1 MSKNKK
7 IIPIDYT
14 HREYR
19 SIKQDL
25 LGIVERY
32 YPDQFQDF
40 SEASFGSMMLDAVA
54 YVGDQMSF
62 YLDYNVNESFLDTS
76 YSLQNIQRHGRI
88 LGYKEKG
95 PASTF
100 GTIAMFLE
108 VPAEASGLGPD
119 VKYIPTLNR
128 GTRFKSQSGLSYLL
142 TENINFS
149 DPKHPIVV
157 SKVGA
162 TTGAPTHYAIKAY
175 GSIVSGVFGVEEI
188 TVGQYQKFRTLIL
201 QTTNVAEILSVIDSD
216 GNKYY
221 EVDNLSQD
229 MVFQEIPNNNFKNDN
244 VPSILKPLLVSRKFV
259 VLRRGSS
266 VSIQFGSGQESSTSL
281 IADPQRVAMDVFG
294 KDYVTSTTFDPTRIS
309 KNVNYGIVPS
319 NTKLR
324 ILYRK
329 TNPTNSNAAVGT
341 INKVGNSS
349 FDFGNL
355 NGAANSKLVAVR
367 ESLEVTNESP
377 IIGQNTYTSPQEIK
391 QQIFDTFPTQ
401 NRAVT
406 QADYENVL
414 YRMPSKY
421 GSIKRCSAQKD
432 SDSLKR
438 NLNMYVLSEDSFGK
452 LVKTNLTI
460 KQNIKTWLNHYR
472 MMNDTIDLLDAHIIN
487 LGIEFII
494 TVLPQAE
501 KGTALAKANG
511 QLSRYFSEGFYIGEH
526 FQISDIYSE
535 LKKIPEVLDVT
546 HVKIINKSGAQYSNI
561 QFSVDKNLSPSG
573 ASLICPQNAIF
584 EIKFPAVDIKGKFR

>member
-414 YRMPSKY
+414 
-421 GSIKRCSAQKD
+421 
-432 SDSLKR
+432 
-438 NLNMYVLSEDSFGK
+438 
-452 LVKTNLTI
+452 
-460 KQNIKTWLNHYR
+460 
-472 MMNDTIDLLDAHIIN
+472 
-487 LGIEFII
+487 
-494 TVLPQAE
+494 
-501 KGTALAKANG
+501 
-511 QLSRYFSEGFYIGEH
+511 
-526 FQISDIYSE
+526 
-535 LKKIPEVLDVT
+535 
-546 HVKIINKSGAQYSNI
+546 
-561 QFSVDKNLSPSG
+561 
-573 ASLICPQNAIF
+573 
-584 EIKFPAVDIKGKFR
+584 